1 MEEASD
7 IFFSTLAQYAS
18 EASAGA
24 AIAEAVAAALAQ
36 APELAT
42 LPEAETQK
50 ILRWFSDRPRDE
62 RVQILALAEGVKKH
76 KAGEEGRSEMR
87 KRPAESRLEH
97 LELAA
102 AIYRHLKRKKTAVA
116 AVVESTNIQT
126 KAAYLA
132 LVRSNLGLIDQ
143 LRSVKKTRNWTKI
156 SEALKVVTGKKIPPT
171 TLAKVYAEVTEGVV
185 VRLNSQTEAPAMAH
199 FVNEHI
205 DRSTR
210 EAYEKAGYDTRGAAV
225 PWQGQVPKLNEPA
238 TDEPAGAQSEEA
250 PVATENKYE
259 KDTNEQK
266 AEA

>member
-1 MEEASD
+1 MEEANE
-7 IFFSTLAQYAS
+7 IFFSTLEQYTS

-36 APELAT
+36 APELAA

-87 KRPAESRLEH
+87 RRPAESRLEH

-126 KAAYLA
+126 KAAYTA
-132 LVRSNLGLIDQ
+132 LVSANLGLINQ
-143 LRSVKKTRNWTKI
+143 MRSVRKTRNWTKI
-156 SEALKVVTGKKIPPT
+156 SETLQVVSGKKIPPT
-171 TLAKVYAEVTEGVV
+171 TLSKIYSEVTEGVV
-185 VRLNSQTEAPAMAH
+185 VRLSEQTEAPVMAH
-199 FVNEHI
+199 FVNE
-205 DRSTR
+205 SVSKETR
-210 EAYEKAGYDTRGAAV
+210 AAYEKAGYDTSGEAV
-225 PWQGQVPKLNEPA
+225 PWQGQEPKANEPA
-238 TDEPAGAQSEEA
+238 TDEQAGAQRSEE
-250 PVATENKYE
+250 PGVE
-259 KDTNEQK
+259 KNIPGEGAK
-266 AEA
+266 EEAEA

>member
-1 MEEASD
+1 MEEANE
-7 IFFSTLAQYAS
+7 IFFSTLEQYAV
-18 EASAGA
+18 EATAGA

-62 RVQILALAEGVKKH
+62 RVQILALAEATKKY
-76 KAGEEGRSEMR
+76 KAREEGRSEMR

-126 KAAYLA
+126 KAAYTA
-132 LVRSNLGLIDQ
+132 LVSANLGLINQ
-143 LRSVKKTRNWTKI
+143 MRSVRKTRNWTKI
-156 SEALKVVTGKKIPPT
+156 SETLQVLTGKKIPPT
-171 TLAKVYAEVTEGVV
+171 TLSRIYSEVTEGVV
-185 VRLNSQTEAPAMAH
+185 VRLSEQTEAPKMSH
-199 FVNEHI
+199 FINEHI
-205 DRSTR
+205 DKTVV
-210 EAYEKAGYDTRGAAV
+210 EAYEKAGYITTGEAV
-225 PWQGQVPKLNEPA
+225 PWQGQEPKRNEPA
-238 TDEPAGAQSEEA
+238 TDEQTVAQRSEEPGA
-250 PVATENKYE
+250 EENIPGEGAKE
-259 KDTNEQK
+259 E

>member
-1 MEEASD
+1 MEEANE
-7 IFFSTLAQYAS
+7 IFFSTLEQYAV

-50 ILRWFSDRPRDE
+50 ILRWFSDRPRGE

-76 KAGEEGRSEMR
+76 QAGEEGRSEMR
-87 KRPAESRLEH
+87 RRPAESRLEH

-102 AIYRHLKRKKTAVA
+102 AIYRHLRRKKTAVA

-126 KAAYLA
+126 KAAYTA
-132 LVRSNLGLIDQ
+132 LVSANLGLISQ
-143 LRSVKKTRNWTKI
+143 MRSVKKTRNWTKI
-156 SEALKVVTGKKIPPT
+156 SETLQVVSGKKIPPT
-171 TLAKVYAEVTEGVV
+171 TLSKIYSEVTEGVV
-185 VRLNSQTEAPAMAH
+185 VRLNEQVTPQPMAH

-205 DRSTR
+205 DQSTR
-210 EAYEKAGYDTRGAAV
+210 EAYEKAGFDTSGEAV
-225 PWQGQVPKLNEPA
+225 PWQGQEPKANEPA
-238 TDEPAGAQSEEA
+238 TDEQAEAQRSEEPGA
-250 PVATENKYE
+250 EENIPGEGAKE
-259 KDTNEQK
+259 E

>member
-1 MEEASD
+1 MEEAND
-7 IFFSTLAQYAS
+7 IFFSTLEQYAV
-18 EASAGA
+18 EATAGA

-62 RVQILALAEGVKKH
+62 RVQILALAEATKKY
-76 KAGEEGRSEMR
+76 KAREEGRGEMR

-126 KAAYLA
+126 KAAYQA
-132 LVRSNLGLIDQ
+132 LVASNLGLINQ
-143 LRSVKKTRNWTKI
+143 MRSVKKTRNWTKI
-156 SEALKVVTGKKIPPT
+156 SETLQVITGKKIPPT
-171 TLAKVYAEVTEGVV
+171 TLSKVYSEITSGVV
-185 VRLNSQTEAPAMAH
+185 VRLSEQVTPQPMAH
-199 FVNEHI
+199 FLNEHI
-205 DRSTR
+205 EKETI
-210 EAYEKAGYDTRGAAV
+210 EAYKKAGFDTSGEAV
-225 PWQGQVPKLNEPA
+225 PWQGQEPKRNEPA
-238 TDEPAGAQSEEA
+238 TDEPAGEKPEEA
-250 PVATENKYE
+250 PGAEENLPSEGAKE
-259 KDTNEQK
+259 E

>member
-1 MEEASD
+1 MEEANE
-7 IFFSTLAQYAS
+7 IFFSTLEQYAV
-18 EASAGA
+18 EATAGA

-62 RVQILALAEGVKKH
+62 RVQILALAEATKKY
-76 KAGEEGRSEMR
+76 KAREEGRGEMR

-126 KAAYLA
+126 KAAYTA
-132 LVRSNLGLIDQ
+132 LVSANLGLISQ
-143 LRSVKKTRNWTKI
+143 MRSVKKTRNWTKI
-156 SEALKVVTGKKIPPT
+156 SETLQVVSGKKIPPT
-171 TLAKVYAEVTEGVV
+171 TLSKIYSEVTEGVV
-185 VRLNSQTEAPAMAH
+185 VRLSEQTEAPVMTH
-199 FVNEHI
+199 FLNEEI
-205 DRSTR
+205 STETK
-210 EAYEKAGYDTRGAAV
+210 EAYKKAGFDTSGEAV
-225 PWQGQVPKLNEPA
+225 PWQGQEPKRNEPA
-238 TDEPAGAQSEEA
+238 TDEQTGAQRSEEPGA
-250 PVATENKYE
+250 EENLQSEGAKE
-259 KDTNEQK
+259 K